1 MSTFVL
7 NVTTGHEEYSVNLL
21 RSIQPFKPFYS
32 RIWVP
37 SKVRNYHNSLKD
49 QAKGLPEYSLLQ
61 EPLFPGY
68 AFVEAKEYG
77 ALLQAIRDLYI
88 YSYIDL
94 LGTKTGDQMELRT
107 VLPEE
112 QGWVEKMS
120 SDQPIKAVFAEGR
133 IRFVSHEREDGHG
146 CLAWLSAGT
155 VCEKVIRRE
164 VEKVRGPRYHPMR
177 AAPDVHREVRRS
189 ARRGLK
195 RSSGQGRRSLS

>member
-21 RSIQPFKPFYS
+21 RSIAPFKPFYS

-112 QGWVEKMS
+112 QGWVDKLS
-120 SDQPIKAVFAEGR
+120 SDQPTKAVFAEGR
-133 IRFVSHEREDGHG
+133 IRFVEGPLVGMESFIKSVDRRKGNVG
-146 CLAWLSAGT
+146 LAMPFPWFSRLIWLAYCS
-155 VCEKVIRRE
+155 
-164 VEKVRGPRYHPMR
+164 
-177 AAPDVHREVRRS
+177 
-189 ARRGLK
+189 
-195 RSSGQGRRSLS
+195 